1 MRATAV
7 LLLITLLAALLLF
20 AGCGNEPPVETQAP
34 VTLPT
39 PTYGQQET
47 EGAAPTEPA
56 EEAVP
61 ILETRTTGYPRVSGP
76 AGSLYAIIYDSAP
89 HDPVYGDLDGDGQKE
104 LVYRSETANYSGT
117 AAGRENN
124 DSIWIYGLEEGW
136 PVQKSVALFGIGSAK
151 TELLEQDGQV
161 FYRYTPAEQDAE
173 PQLLPVTLKDGKLC
187 LNGGE
192 LPAGMELLAAEG
204 TYYGRSYRLMKQQAG
219 DRILL
224 EENNWFFFREP
235 GTFESEAD
243 LDGTRYS
250 CVLLTDNG
258 VTVDYAI
265 FWWTEPD
272 GSRICS
278 YRGAWAIPKQADPK
292 SLEGLTEQ
300 ELTDRLGEPQFTQ
313 IRTENGISVLCWFT
327 EEGQLLSVQLQDK
340 VFNASLRDL
349 PVYDETD
356 PALP

>member
-1 MRATAV
+1 MKTSPLS
-7 LLLITLLAALLLF
+7 LLLALLAALLLL
-20 AGCGNEPPVETQAP
+20 AGCEIEPPIETQAP

-39 PTYGQQET
+39 PIYGQVET
-47 EGAAPTEPA
+47 ESAGPTEPA
-56 EEAVP
+56 EDAVP
-61 ILETRTTGYPRVSGP
+61 TLETRTTGSPRISGP
-76 AGSLYAIIYDSAP
+76 KGSLYAILYDSAP
-89 HDPVYGDLDGDGQKE
+89 RDPVYGDLDGDGRKE
-104 LVYRSETANYSGT
+104 LVYRSETANYSGP
-117 AAGRENN
+117 AAEREHN
-124 DSIWIYGLEEGW
+124 DSIWIYSLEEGW
-136 PVQKSVALFGIGSAK
+136 PVQKGAALFGIGSAK
-151 TELLEQDGQV
+151 TELVEQDGQV

-192 LPAGMELLAAEG
+192 LPAGMELLADEG
-204 TYYGRSYRLMKQQAG
+204 AYYGRSYRRMKQQAG

-235 GTFESEAD
+235 GTFQSEAD
-243 LDGTRYS
+243 PDGTRYS

-272 GSRICS
+272 GSRSCS

-313 IRTENGISVLCWFT
+313 LRTENGISVLCWFT
-327 EEGQLLSVQLQDK
+327 EAGQLLSVQLQDR
-340 VFNASLRDL
+340 VFSASLRDL
-349 PVYDETD
+349 PVYD
-356 PALP
+356 